1 MAVDLRCT
9 RPADPRETEPDQSG
23 PGGKCTA
30 RGPKRRGTSAASA
43 VHRILAATPCG
54 TQNRGVIRTR
64 QTDQARGV
72 VFGKAGARRWAA
84 LTVLVGSLGIRLGAL
99 EEPAPAYFFQVWGT
113 DDGLP
118 QSSVAALTQTRDGYL
133 WLGTYA
139 GLVRFDGVRFV
150 VYDAGNTPGLSSSR
164 VTALYEDAEGRLWIG
179 HENGTV
185 SVRES
190 GQFRSV
196 PIAPGWGTGKVLAIV
211 ADEQEQIWLVDEEG
225 LMVRVSDGR
234 RRLPETGGGRGL
246 VSVARGA
253 NKEVWIARNGR
264 VSRLWRGELTPVGL
278 EKEGD
283 PGFVQ
288 GICASRQGGFWVSY
302 NGELRRWEGGQWRE
316 SRSRAPWYATGVPV
330 MLELSDGAVAAGTT
344 EAGLFLVPPRG
355 RPQHFTRTN
364 GLPQDWVRSLCED
377 HEGNLWAGVGSA
389 GLVAVRASKVW
400 NPTPPDRWQGRAV
413 LSVTTDR
420 AGALWIGTEG
430 AGLYRWH
437 EGRWEHFGVESGL
450 SNLFVWSVAEDPS
463 GRLWVGT
470 WGGGVFVQQADG
482 RFAPPPGLEG
492 LNPPVLAILP
502 APDGTVWLG
511 TGEGLIEYRA
521 GQTRRYGRAEGL
533 EAPDVRAVLCTPDG
547 AVWFGMSGGGLGLW
561 QHGQLRQ
568 WRRRDG
574 LPSDYIQALWR
585 DEQGALWLGTAG
597 DGLVRF
603 SHGTFA
609 AVGPSQGLPSGV
621 ICHIAPDASGSVWLA
636 SHNGLIR
643 VAKAEL
649 DRVASGG
656 AGPLQSLVY
665 GRGEGM
671 PTLECSGGLQPAG
684 CRTADGRLWFA
695 TQKGLVG
702 VDPHVVK
709 TNRQPPPVVIEEV
722 RVNGR
727 LSAEPAAEARVLRI
741 PPGRHRL
748 EFRYTGLSLTA
759 PEKVRFRFRLAGVD
773 RDWTEAGTERTAV
786 YQYLPPG
793 EYVFHVI
800 ACNNDGV
807 WNSAGARVAFVVEPF
822 VWQTWW
828 FRITAALAGA
838 GTVAV
843 GVARLARARLRRK
856 LERLERQ
863 QALER
868 ERARIAKDMHDEL
881 GASLTRITLLSQ
893 TARAELHD
901 PRTVAEGLD
910 RIYHT
915 ARELTRAL
923 DEIVWAVNPQHD
935 TLDSLATYLGRFA
948 QDFLAAARVR
958 CRLDVPVQLPAWPL
972 TAEVRHNLFLA
983 FKEALHNAVKHS
995 GAAEVR
1001 IALETEPHGFVLKV
1015 EDNGRGFP
1023 LPPPGPVDRDPRA
1036 ARGNGLLNMQQRL
1049 ADIGG
1054 TCQIESTPGA
1064 GTRILF
1070 RVPVRPH

>member
-1 MAVDLRCT
+1 MF
-9 RPADPRETEPDQSG
+9 
-23 PGGKCTA
+23 
-30 RGPKRRGTSAASA
+30 
-43 VHRILAATPCG
+43 
-54 TQNRGVIRTR
+54 RTR
-64 QTDQARGV
+64 QTDLAWTAGFRG
-72 VFGKAGARRWAA
+72 ACARRWAWW
-84 LTVLVGSLGIRLGAL
+84 TVLVWLLGIRLGAG
-99 EEPAPAYFFQVWGT
+99 EEAAPAYFFQVWGT
-113 DDGLP
+113 DEGLP
-118 QSSVAALTQTRDGYL
+118 QSSVAALAQTREGYL

-150 VYDAGNTPGLSSSR
+150 VFDAGNTPGLSSSR
-164 VTALYEDAEGRLWIG
+164 VTALYEDAEGRLWVG
-179 HENGTV
+179 HENGSV

-190 GQFRSV
+190 GRFRPV
-196 PIAPGWGTGKVLAIV
+196 PVPPGWGTGKVLAIV

-225 LMVRVSDGR
+225 LLVRVSDGR
-234 RRLPETGGGRGL
+234 RLLPETGGGRGL

-264 VSRLWRGELTPVGL
+264 VSRLWRGEVAPVAF
-278 EKEGD
+278 EKEGE

-288 GICASRQGGFWVSY
+288 GICASRRGGFWVSY
-302 NGELRRWEGGQWRE
+302 SGELARWAGGRWQETRN
-316 SRSRAPWYATGVPV
+316 RAPWYSTGVPV
-330 MLELSDGAVAAGTT
+330 MLELSDGTVAAATT

-355 RPQHFTRTN
+355 QALHFTRTN

-389 GLVAVRASKVW
+389 GLVAVRPSKVW
-400 NPTPPDRWQGRAV
+400 TPAPPDRWQGRAV
-413 LSVTTDR
+413 LCVMADR
-420 AGALWIGTEG
+420 RGALWIGTEG

-437 EGRWEHFGVESGL
+437 EGRWERFAVESGL
-450 SNLFVWSVAEDPS
+450 SNLFVWSVAEDAS
-463 GRLWVGT
+463 GQMWVGT

-482 RFAPPPGLEG
+482 RFDPPAGLEV
-492 LNPPVLAILP
+492 LTPPVLAILP
-502 APDGTVWLG
+502 DPDGTVWLG

-533 EAPDVRAVLCTPDG
+533 EAPDVRTLLRTPDG
-547 AVWFGMSGGGLGLW
+547 AVWFGMSGGGLGRLH
-561 QHGQLRQ
+561 QGQLRQ
-568 WRRRDG
+568 WRRSDG
-574 LPSDYIQALWR
+574 LPSDYVQALWR

-603 SHGTFA
+603 FQEAFA

-621 ICHIAPDASGSVWLA
+621 ICHIAPDDSGSIWLA
-636 SHNGLIR
+636 SYNGLIR

-649 DRVASGG
+649 DRVASGSTE
-656 AGPLQSLVY
+656 PLRSLVY

-709 TNRQPPPVVIEEV
+709 INRQPPPVVIEEV

-727 LSAEPAAEARVLRI
+727 LTAEPAAGAHAVRI

-748 EFRYTGLSLTA
+748 EFRYTGLSFTA

-793 EYVFHVI
+793 DYVFHVI
-800 ACNNDGV
+800 ACNNDGI
-807 WNSAGARVAFVVEPF
+807 WNSTGARVAFVVEPF

-828 FRITAALAGA
+828 FRLGAALAGA
-838 GTVAV
+838 GAVAL
-843 GVARLARARLRRK
+843 GVARIARARLRRK

-901 PRTVAEGLD
+901 PQTVAEGLD
-910 RIYHT
+910 RIYTT

-948 QDFLAAARVR
+948 QEFLAAARVR
-958 CRLDVPVQLPAWPL
+958 CRLDVPVHLPAWPL

-1001 IALETEPHGFVLKV
+1001 IALETEAHGFVLQV
-1015 EDNGRGFP
+1015 EDNGRGFH
-1023 LPPPGPVDRDPRA
+1023 LPPPGPTGPDSSSP
-1036 ARGNGLLNMQQRL
+1036 RGNGLHNMRQRL

-1054 TCQIESTPGA
+1054 SCHIESTPGR

-1070 RVPVRPH
+1070 RVPVRGH